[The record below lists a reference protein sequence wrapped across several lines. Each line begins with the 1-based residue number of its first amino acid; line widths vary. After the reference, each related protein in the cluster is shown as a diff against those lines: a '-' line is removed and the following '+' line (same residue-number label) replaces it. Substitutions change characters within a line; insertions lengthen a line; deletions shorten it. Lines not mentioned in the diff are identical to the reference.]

1 MSVNISGNPGT
12 SLEAVPA
19 IAAGGSY
26 ILIVITFVTMLT
38 AITSNFIVFIVTAKT
53 PSLHRT
59 SNALIISL
67 ATADFTRATACM
79 PLMIALWFATPITT
93 SIDSLFNMCSVYHAL
108 YVSLGVVSTLNIAV
122 ISVERAFM
130 ISSPLVYQRI
140 ITQRHLAVIIT
151 TLWAVGFTY
160 GWVQIMWFHNPT
172 LPEPTRFVCRYVP
185 PLAFGSIHFVFAF
198 VVPLIVM
205 AAAYAKIFTI
215 VQSQMRRIRS
225 SMSMTIPSCWL
236 SYQAKGCTPVQ
247 LHPQDTTTGH
257 TEPCGPLTMCDN
269 GYCSDLTDH
278 TVASANTSGR
288 LDTSPE
294 DNLYRVTP
302 SNIWHTSLHKAS
314 TASAAAT
321 TDVTLPTDRPTV
333 TTDHVINVISNIKA
347 TTTDTEQNKHTQT
360 VTHQTFPSDVL
371 YAACAHEL
379 PLADVT
385 AVENFMSSHLQFQR
399 SCHPTAKPTGACK
412 VTADNTDY
420 NDNSPPKGFSNVTP
434 NVHVTS
440 VDGNITKMSDESN
453 HMETCHLDSNHSN
466 AIPPNS
472 PLTSF
477 VPDPL
482 RPINRQCS
490 TVTTH
495 SSSTENDA
503 STNIDAWASIAIG
516 SNQTSNTSSRH
527 SSTTISRHSSTT
539 LSRHSSTT
547 LSRHSCST
555 IISSYQR
562 QRSPIIQLLDNKAT
576 KMTATVIGAF
586 LLCWMPYE
594 VVQLVAGICSGCVAD
609 HSLTVV
615 HVITY
620 VSSALNPFI
629 YNFYSSEFRKAF
641 RRVLW
646 TRANRRVTSQCH

>member
-1 MSVNISGNPGT
+1 MSVNISGNPET
-12 SLEAVPA
+12 SLEPVPA

-26 ILIVITFVTMLT
+26 VLIVITFVTMLT
-38 AITSNFIVFIVTAKT
+38 AITSNLIVFVVTAKT
-53 PSLHRT
+53 HSLHRT

-67 ATADFTRATACM
+67 ATADFTRAAACM
-79 PLMIALWFATPITT
+79 PLMIALWFATPMSTG
-93 SIDSLFNMCSVYHAL
+93 IDSLFNMCSVYHAL
-108 YVSLGVVSTLNIAV
+108 YVSLGVVSTLNLAV

-130 ISSPLVYQRI
+130 ISSPLVYQRV
-140 ITQRHLAVIIT
+140 ITQRHIAVIIT

-185 PLAFGSIHFVFAF
+185 PLVFGSIHFVFAF

-225 SMSMTIPSCWL
+225 SMSMTVPSYWP
-236 SYQAKGCTPVQ
+236 SYQAKGCTSVQ
-247 LHPQDTTTGH
+247 LQTQDTTSGH
-257 TEPCGPLTMCDN
+257 TEPCGHLTMCDN
-269 GYCSDLTDH
+269 GCCPYLTDH
-278 TVASANTSGR
+278 TAASANTIGR
-288 LDTSPE
+288 LDTSAE
-294 DNLYRVTP
+294 DNHCRVAP
-302 SNIWHTSLHKAS
+302 SNIWHTSLHTAS
-314 TASAAAT
+314 TACAAAT
-321 TDVTLPTDRPTV
+321 TDVTVPTDRSAV
-333 TTDHVINVISNIKA
+333 TTDRVINVMSKIKG
-347 TTTDTEQNKHTQT
+347 TTTDTVQNKHTQT

-385 AVENFMSSHLQFQR
+385 AVENCMSRHLRFHR
-399 SCHPTAKPTGACK
+399 SSLPTAKTIGACK
-412 VTADNTDY
+412 VNADKTDY
-420 NDNSPPKGFSNVTP
+420 NDNSPPKGFSNVMP

-453 HMETCHLDSNHSN
+453 HMETCHLDSNHSS
-466 AIPPNS
+466 ASPPNS
-472 PLTSF
+472 TITSF

-482 RPINRQCS
+482 RPINRPCS
-490 TVTTH
+490 FITKH
-495 SSSTENDA
+495 STSTENEA
-503 STNIDAWASIAIG
+503 STNTEAWASISIT

-539 LSRHSSTT
+539 ISRHSSTII
-547 LSRHSCST
+547 SRSS
-555 IISSYQR
+555 IISSFHR
-562 QRSPIIQLLDNKAT
+562 QRTPVMQLLDNKAT

-586 LLCWMPYE
+586 LLCWTPYE
-594 VVQLVAGICSGCVAD
+594 VVQLVAGSCSGCVAD

-620 VSSALNPFI
+620 VSSAVNPFI

-646 TRANRRVTSQCH
+646 TRANRRVSHCP